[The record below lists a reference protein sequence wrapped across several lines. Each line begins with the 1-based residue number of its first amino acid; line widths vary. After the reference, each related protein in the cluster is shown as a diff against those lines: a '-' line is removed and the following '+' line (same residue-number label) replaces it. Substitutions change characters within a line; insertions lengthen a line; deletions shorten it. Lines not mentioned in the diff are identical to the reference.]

1 MFFYIYLCIFRYIY
15 VLRKIEMV
23 VRDKEYIYSCKLKSE
38 SFFIFL
44 FLNSVNI
51 DLEETQGT
59 W

>member
-1 MFFYIYLCIFRYIY
+1 MFFYIYLCIFRY

-23 VRDKEYIYSCKLKSE
+23 VRDKGYIYSCKLKSE